1 MVATQK
7 GLGRPTLA
15 VRFFQLTPPSR
26 VSHSWPSSVPAHRT
40 SGLRGHSARAV
51 ALALPLLVVSGEM
64 ALKSSPR
71 FTERNTKLPAQ
82 YTVVGLCRD
91 TMIGVFQLNRSGCPP
106 ARTRGLMKAASPV
119 LMLRRTMLPSC
130 DSA

>member
-7 GLGRPTLA
+7 GFGRPTLL
-15 VRFFQLTPPSR
+15 VTFFQLAPPSR
-26 VSHSWPSSVPAHRT
+26 VTHSWPSSVPAHTT
-40 SGLRGHSARAV
+40 SGLRGHSDRAV
-51 ALALPLLVVSGEM
+51 ALPLRVISGEI

-91 TMIGVFQLNRSGCPP
+91 TMIGVFQLKRSGCCP

>member
-1 MVATQK
+1 MVATQN
-7 GLGRPTLA
+7 GLGRPTLP
-15 VRFFQLTPPSR
+15 VMFFQLTPPSR
-26 VSHSWPSSVPAHRT
+26 VSHSWPSSVPAQST
-40 SGLRGHSARAV
+40 SGLRGDSDRAV
-51 ALALPLLVVSGEM
+51 ALALPLRVISGEM

-71 FTERNTKLPAQ
+71 FTERYPKLPAQ

-91 TMIGVFQLNRSGCPP
+91 TINGAFQLKRYGWPG
-106 ARTRGLMKAASPV
+106 RLRGLMNAASPV